1 MSKFSLVAMGGTF
14 DIIHRGHLTLLSN
27 AFAISD
33 KVLIGL
39 TSDEFAAKK
48 GKITNN
54 KYEKRLENLTTS
66 ISKEF
71 PNASLQIS
79 KLDDDFGPAVLEKEV
94 EALVVSD
101 ETSDQG
107 NVLNKL
113 RSEKNLPPAQ
123 IITVPMFLA
132 KDGTRV
138 STTRI
143 KNSEIDSEGNLSSID

>member
-33 KVLIGL
+33 KVIIGL
-39 TSDEFAAKK
+39 TSDKFAAKK
-48 GKITNN
+48 GKILNN

-71 PNASLQIS
+71 PNVSFQIS

>member
-1 MSKFSLVAMGGTF
+1 MGGTF